1 MYNVHLFSPHYL
13 IILKLNDNLFCSA
26 RTTHT
31 HTHFLSMQ
39 WFALISFEVA
49 FHQDQPFLCSCLW
62 LVSLQ
67 TRVSIILTGMLYVF
81 DCKNSPVVFL
91 FLKILCIRI
100 GKKNLRVAHLLQ
112 TRCSEDCSQVRMCVS
127 KPFLKLFILLFF

>member
-1 MYNVHLFSPHYL
+1 MTICFVVRALH
-13 IILKLNDNLFCSA
+13 
-26 RTTHT
+26 THT

-49 FHQDQPFLCSCLW
+49 FHQDQPFLCSCVW

-81 DCKNSPVVFL
+81 DCKNSPIVFL

-100 GKKNLRVAHLLQ
+100 GKIKNIYESRICCKPDVQRIALKF
-112 TRCSEDCSQVRMCVS
+112 ECVS
-127 KPFLKLFILLFF
+127 RRLSLSFKFYCSFSFSP